1 MTHMKKIE
9 TLDSLFI
16 FLQEEKDIDILSDRE
31 KIKELQKNNK
41 KTYIYYSSELAS
53 KKEIIRNKIK
63 YHNNIITNKIF
74 GRKCIISE
82 IDNNQKNQFL
92 NINHIQGS
100 EKSNICYGAFY
111 NNELVAVLTFDDKRT
126 FNGGKKENE
135 YELSRFATDN
145 KYIVVGIFSKMIN
158 SFIQQYKPTKI
169 ITFANKRWTTSK
181 DNIYSKNG
189 FKLVKNI
196 SQDYYYYKDNKLY
209 HKFNFGKSQIKKRY
223 SNTYDDNKTEF
234 EMAQELGYIKI
245 WDCGKYKYELYID
258 SNQHIIFGFIY
269 KITNIIN
276 NKLYIGQTTRPLSKR
291 ISEYKKSLLYNENFY
306 NEYLQNSFKKYGFE
320 NFKFEVIDTAS
331 SIQELNAKEIQY
343 ISYYKSNDKEIGY
356 NIESGGKNAIPV
368 IKTLEKMSKSHV
380 GIVQN
385 DLWINRRIAKA
396 GSEEAKKYGK
406 AKTDDEKRQLS
417 IKSPKY
423 WQGKNRD
430 KATKEKISKTKKE
443 NGLSLKQKEVMC
455 KKVYKINTQT
465 GETKTFESTAEASK
479 IENVNQSTI
488 SRWCSKNKIM
498 NDILWRY

>member
-1 MTHMKKIE
+1 MKKIE
-9 TLDSLFI
+9 TLNSLFI

-31 KIKELQKNNK
+31 KIKELQKNDK
-41 KTYIYYSSELAS
+41 KTYIYYSSELVN

-63 YHNNIITNKIF
+63 YHNNTITNKIF

-100 EKSNICYGAFY
+100 DKSNICYGAFY

-126 FNGGKKENE
+126 FSGGKKENE
-135 YELSRFATDN
+135 YELSRFAINN
-145 KYIVVGIFSKMIN
+145 KYIVIGIFSKMIN
-158 SFIQQYKPTKI
+158 SFIQQYEPTKI

-196 SQDYYYYKDNKLY
+196 PQDYYYFKDNKLY

-223 SNTYDDNKTEF
+223 FNIYNNNKTEF
-234 EMAQELGYIKI
+234 EMAQELGYVRI

-276 NKLYIGQTTRPLSKR
+276 NKIYIGQTTRPLSKR

-306 NEYLQNSFKKYGFE
+306 NEHLQNSFKNYGFD
-320 NFKFEVIDTAS
+320 NFKFEVIDTPS

-343 ISYYKSNDKEIGY
+343 ISYYKSNNKEFGY
-356 NIESGGKNAIPV
+356 NIKSGGRNAIPDT
-368 IKTLEKMSKSHV
+368 KTLDKMSKSHT

-385 DLWINRRIAKA
+385 DTWINRRIAKA
-396 GSEEAKKYGK
+396 GSEDAKKYGK
-406 AKTDDEKRQLS
+406 AKTEEEKRQLS

-423 WQGKNRD
+423 WQGKHRD
-430 KATKEKISKTKKE
+430 ENTKEKISKTKKE
-443 NGLSLKQKEVMC
+443 KGFSEKQKEIIC
-455 KKVYKINTQT
+455 KKVYKIDLTTN
-465 GETKTFESTAEASK
+465 KTIEFESTSYASK
-479 IENVNQSTI
+479 IEGVNQSTI
-488 SRWCSKNKIM
+488 SRWCSKKKII
-498 NDILWRY
+498 NNILWQY